1 MKKLSF
7 VLTVVLFTTVG
18 YFIGSLTS
26 EPRIQKKDQATNL
39 NNTAV
44 PHADKSDST
53 SSQEHT
59 SAEELIVTKIG
70 TDAELKN
77 EKLTSNETNVHPLI
91 EPEEP
96 IDDTSHILQVNNDI
110 AILDTKRLGSLT
122 ITELRGLL
130 ETIKFAPKT
139 SETLSIESDLQD
151 SLYDRLEEHDAAL
164 YREAVCNNDLCAIE
178 VASGNL
184 EILNSLVDDLMFD
197 ADISANMQGGF
208 VRLYSEDN
216 QHFATFLGVR
226 KGKASTVRIAN

>member
-1 MKKLSF
+1 M
-7 VLTVVLFTTVG
+7 TVVLFTTVG

-122 ITELRGLL
+122 ITELRGLV

-139 SETLSIESDLQD
+139 SETLLIENELQD
-151 SLYDRLEEHDAAL
+151 SLYNKLEKQDVAL

-178 VASGNL
+178 VASDDS

-197 ADISANMQGGF
+197 ADISSSMQGGF

>member
-7 VLTVVLFTTVG
+7 VLTAVLFTTVG

-26 EPRIQKKDQATNL
+26 EPRLQKQGQATNL

-44 PHADKSDST
+44 PHADKSGST
-53 SSQEHT
+53 SSQALT
-59 SAEELIVTKIG
+59 SAEELTVTKVD

-77 EKLTSNETNVHPLI
+77 EKLTSDETNVHALI

-96 IDDTSHILQVNNDI
+96 IDDTSYILQVNNDI
-110 AILDTKRLGSLT
+110 ATLDTKRLGSLT
-122 ITELRGLL
+122 ITELKGLV

-151 SLYDRLEEHDAAL
+151 SLIDKLNEQDAAL
-164 YREAVCNNDLCAIE
+164 YQEAVCNNDLCAIE
-178 VASGNL
+178 VASDDA

-197 ADISANMQGGF
+197 ADISSSMQGGF

-226 KGKASTVRIAN
+226 KGKASTVIIAN

>member
-7 VLTVVLFTTVG
+7 TLTVVLFTSVG
-18 YFIGSLTS
+18 YSIGSLTS

-44 PHADKSDST
+44 PLADKSGST
-53 SSQEHT
+53 SSQALI
-59 SAEELIVTKIG
+59 SAEELMVMKID

-77 EKLTSNETNVHPLI
+77 EKLTSDETNVHALI
-91 EPEEP
+91 EPEES
-96 IDDTSHILQVNNDI
+96 IDDTSHILKVNNDV

-122 ITELRGLL
+122 ITELRGLV
-130 ETIKFAPKT
+130 ETIKFAPKA
-139 SETLSIESDLQD
+139 SETLLIENELQD
-151 SLYDRLEEHDAAL
+151 SLYDRLEEHDSAL

-178 VASGNL
+178 VASSNL

-197 ADISANMQGGF
+197 ADIYASMQRGF
-208 VRLYSEDN
+208 VRLYSDDN

>member
-44 PHADKSDST
+44 PLADKSGST
-53 SSQEHT
+53 SYQALT
-59 SAEELIVTKIG
+59 SAEELMVTKID

-77 EKLTSNETNVHPLI
+77 EKLTSNETKVHALI

-122 ITELRGLL
+122 ITELRGLV

-139 SETLSIESDLQD
+139 SETLLIENELQD

-197 ADISANMQGGF
+197 ADISASMQGGF

>member
-122 ITELRGLL
+122 ITELRGLV

-139 SETLSIESDLQD
+139 SETLLIENELQD

-197 ADISANMQGGF
+197 ADISSSMQGGF

>member
-122 ITELRGLL
+122 ITELRGLV

-139 SETLSIESDLQD
+139 SETLLIENELQD

-197 ADISANMQGGF
+197 ADISSSMKGGF

-216 QHFATFLGVR
+216 QHVATFLGVR
-226 KGKASTVRIAN
+226 KGKASTVIIAN

>member
-53 SSQEHT
+53 WSQEHT
-59 SAEELIVTKIG
+59 SAEELMVTKID

-77 EKLTSNETNVHPLI
+77 EKLTSNETKVHALI

-96 IDDTSHILQVNNDI
+96 IDDTSHILEVNNDV
-110 AILDTKRLGSLT
+110 ATLDTKRLGSLT
-122 ITELRGLL
+122 IPELKSLV
-130 ETIKFAPKT
+130 EAIKFAPKT
-139 SETLSIESDLQD
+139 GETLSIENELQG
-151 SLYDRLEEHDAAL
+151 SLYNKLEKQDVAL

-178 VASGNL
+178 VASDDS

-197 ADISANMQGGF
+197 ADISASMQGGF

-226 KGKASTVRIAN
+226 KDKASTVRIAN

>member
-7 VLTVVLFTTVG
+7 VLTAVLFTTVG

-122 ITELRGLL
+122 ITELRGLV

-139 SETLSIESDLQD
+139 SETLLIENELQD
-151 SLYDRLEEHDAAL
+151 SLYNKLEKQDVAL

-178 VASGNL
+178 VASDDS

-197 ADISANMQGGF
+197 ADISSSMQGGF

-216 QHFATFLGVR
+216 QHFATFLSVR
-226 KGKASTVRIAN
+226 KDKASTVRIAN

>member
-1 MKKLSF
+1 LKKLSF

-122 ITELRGLL
+122 ITELRGLV

-139 SETLSIESDLQD
+139 SETLLIENELQD
-151 SLYDRLEEHDAAL
+151 SLYNKLEKQDVAL

-178 VASGNL
+178 VASDDS

-197 ADISANMQGGF
+197 ADISSSMQGGF

-216 QHFATFLGVR
+216 QHFATFLSVR
-226 KGKASTVRIAN
+226 KDKASTVRIAN

>member
-1 MKKLSF
+1 LKKLSF
-7 VLTVVLFTTVG
+7 ILTVVLFTTVG

-122 ITELRGLL
+122 ITELRGLV

-139 SETLSIESDLQD
+139 SETLLIENELQD
-151 SLYDRLEEHDAAL
+151 SLYNKLEKQDVAL

-178 VASGNL
+178 VASDDS

-197 ADISANMQGGF
+197 ADISSSMQGGF

-216 QHFATFLGVR
+216 QHFATFLSVR
-226 KGKASTVRIAN
+226 KDKASTVRIAN

>member
-1 MKKLSF
+1 M
-7 VLTVVLFTTVG
+7 TAVLFTTVG

-122 ITELRGLL
+122 ITELRGLV

-139 SETLSIESDLQD
+139 SETLLIENELQD

-178 VASGNL
+178 VASMTL
-184 EILNSLVDDLMFD
+184 K
-197 ADISANMQGGF
+197 
-208 VRLYSEDN
+208 Y
-216 QHFATFLGVR
+216 
-226 KGKASTVRIAN
+226 

>member
-122 ITELRGLL
+122 ITELRGLV

-139 SETLSIESDLQD
+139 SETLLIENELQD

-197 ADISANMQGGF
+197 ADISASMQVGF

-226 KGKASTVRIAN
+226 KGKASTVIIAN

>member
-1 MKKLSF
+1 M
-7 VLTVVLFTTVG
+7 TVVLFTTVG

-26 EPRIQKKDQATNL
+26 EPRLQKQGQATNL

-122 ITELRGLL
+122 ITELRGLV

-139 SETLSIESDLQD
+139 SETLLIENELQD
-151 SLYDRLEEHDAAL
+151 SLYNKLEKQDVAL

-178 VASGNL
+178 VASDDS

-197 ADISANMQGGF
+197 ADISSSMQGGF

-226 KGKASTVRIAN
+226 KGKASTVIIAN

>member
-1 MKKLSF
+1 M
-7 VLTVVLFTTVG
+7 TVVLFTTVG

-53 SSQEHT
+53 WSQEHT

-122 ITELRGLL
+122 ITELRGLV

-139 SETLSIESDLQD
+139 SETLLIENELQD

-197 ADISANMQGGF
+197 ADISASMQGGF

>member
-122 ITELRGLL
+122 ITELRGLV

-139 SETLSIESDLQD
+139 SETLLIENELQD
-151 SLYDRLEEHDAAL
+151 SLYNKLEKQDVAL

-178 VASGNL
+178 VASDDS

-197 ADISANMQGGF
+197 ADISSSMQGGF

-216 QHFATFLGVR
+216 QHFATFLSVR
-226 KGKASTVRIAN
+226 KDKASTVRIAN

>member
-1 MKKLSF
+1 LKKLSF

-53 SSQEHT
+53 WSQEHT
-59 SAEELIVTKIG
+59 SAEELMVTKID

-77 EKLTSNETNVHPLI
+77 EKLTSNETKVHALI

-96 IDDTSHILQVNNDI
+96 IDDTSHILEVNNDV
-110 AILDTKRLGSLT
+110 ATLDTKRLGSLT
-122 ITELRGLL
+122 IPELKSLV
-130 ETIKFAPKT
+130 EAIKFAPKT
-139 SETLSIESDLQD
+139 GETLSIENELQG
-151 SLYDRLEEHDAAL
+151 SLYNKLEKQDVAL

-178 VASGNL
+178 VASDDS

-197 ADISANMQGGF
+197 ADISASMQGGF

-226 KGKASTVRIAN
+226 KDKASTVRIAN

>member
-1 MKKLSF
+1 M
-7 VLTVVLFTTVG
+7 TAVLFTTVG

-26 EPRIQKKDQATNL
+26 EPRLQKQGQATNL

-122 ITELRGLL
+122 ITELRGLV

-139 SETLSIESDLQD
+139 SETLLIENELQD
-151 SLYDRLEEHDAAL
+151 SLYNKLEKQDVAL

-178 VASGNL
+178 VASDDS

-197 ADISANMQGGF
+197 ADISSSMQGGF

-216 QHFATFLGVR
+216 QHFATFLSVR
-226 KGKASTVRIAN
+226 KDKASTVRIAN

>member
-1 MKKLSF
+1 M
-7 VLTVVLFTTVG
+7 TAVLFTTVG
-18 YFIGSLTS
+18 YSIGSLTS
-26 EPRIQKKDQATNL
+26 KPLIQKTDHTTNR

-44 PHADKSDST
+44 PLTDKSGSP
-53 SSQEHT
+53 SYQALT
-59 SAEELIVTKIG
+59 SAEELMVTKID

-77 EKLTSNETNVHPLI
+77 EKLTSNETKVHALI

-122 ITELRGLL
+122 IPELKSLV
-130 ETIKFAPKT
+130 EAIKFAPKT
-139 SETLSIESDLQD
+139 GETLSIENELQG
-151 SLYDRLEEHDAAL
+151 SLYNKLEKQDVAL

-178 VASGNL
+178 VASDDS

-197 ADISANMQGGF
+197 ADISASMQGGF

-226 KGKASTVRIAN
+226 KDKASTVRIAN

>member
-1 MKKLSF
+1 M
-7 VLTVVLFTTVG
+7 TVVLFTTVG

-26 EPRIQKKDQATNL
+26 EQRIQKKDQATNL

-44 PHADKSDST
+44 PLADKSGST
-53 SSQEHT
+53 SYQALT
-59 SAEELIVTKIG
+59 SAEELMVTKID

-77 EKLTSNETNVHPLI
+77 EKLTSNETKVHALI

-96 IDDTSHILQVNNDI
+96 IDDTSHILEVNNDV
-110 AILDTKRLGSLT
+110 ATLDTKRLGSLT
-122 ITELRGLL
+122 IPELKSLV
-130 ETIKFAPKT
+130 EAIKFAPKT
-139 SETLSIESDLQD
+139 GETLSIENELQG
-151 SLYDRLEEHDAAL
+151 SLYNKLEKQDVAL

-178 VASGNL
+178 VASDDS

-197 ADISANMQGGF
+197 ADISASMQGGF

-226 KGKASTVRIAN
+226 KDKASTVRIAN

>member
-122 ITELRGLL
+122 ITELRGLV

-139 SETLSIESDLQD
+139 SETLLIENELQD
-151 SLYDRLEEHDAAL
+151 SLYNKLEKQDVAL

-178 VASGNL
+178 VASDDS

-197 ADISANMQGGF
+197 ADISSSMQGGF

-216 QHFATFLGVR
+216 QHFATFLSVR

>member
-122 ITELRGLL
+122 ITELRGLV

-139 SETLSIESDLQD
+139 SETLLIENELQD

-178 VASGNL
+178 VASDDA

-197 ADISANMQGGF
+197 AEISSSMQGGF

>member
-122 ITELRGLL
+122 ITELRGLV

-139 SETLSIESDLQD
+139 SETLLIENELQD

-178 VASGNL
+178 VASDDS

-197 ADISANMQGGF
+197 ADISASMQGGF

>member
-1 MKKLSF
+1 M
-7 VLTVVLFTTVG
+7 TAVLFTTVG

-122 ITELRGLL
+122 ITELRGLV

-139 SETLSIESDLQD
+139 SETLLIENELQD
-151 SLYDRLEEHDAAL
+151 SLYNKLEKQDVAL

-178 VASGNL
+178 VASDDS

-197 ADISANMQGGF
+197 ADISSSMQGGF

-216 QHFATFLGVR
+216 QHFATFLSVR
-226 KGKASTVRIAN
+226 KDKASTVRIAN

>member
-1 MKKLSF
+1 M
-7 VLTVVLFTTVG
+7 G

-26 EPRIQKKDQATNL
+26 GPRIQKKDQATNL

-59 SAEELIVTKIG
+59 SAEELAVTKVD

-77 EKLTSNETNVHPLI
+77 EKLTSDETNVHALI

-96 IDDTSHILQVNNDI
+96 IDDTSHILKVNNDV

-122 ITELRGLL
+122 ITELRGLV

-139 SETLSIESDLQD
+139 SETLLIENELQD

-197 ADISANMQGGF
+197 ADISASMQGGF
-208 VRLYSEDN
+208 VRLYREDN

>member
-1 MKKLSF
+1 M
-7 VLTVVLFTTVG
+7 TAVLFTTVG

-122 ITELRGLL
+122 ITELRGLV

-139 SETLSIESDLQD
+139 SETLLIENELQD
-151 SLYDRLEEHDAAL
+151 SLYNKLEKQDVAL

-178 VASGNL
+178 VASDDS

-197 ADISANMQGGF
+197 ADISSSMQGGF

-226 KGKASTVRIAN
+226 KGKASTVIIAN

>member
-1 MKKLSF
+1 M
-7 VLTVVLFTTVG
+7 TVVLFTTVG

-122 ITELRGLL
+122 ITELRGLV

-139 SETLSIESDLQD
+139 SETLLIENELQD
-151 SLYDRLEEHDAAL
+151 SLYNKLEKQDVAL

-178 VASGNL
+178 VASDDS

-197 ADISANMQGGF
+197 ADISSSMQGGF

-216 QHFATFLGVR
+216 QHFATFLSVR
-226 KGKASTVRIAN
+226 KDKASTVRIAN

>member
-1 MKKLSF
+1 M
-7 VLTVVLFTTVG
+7 TVVLFTTVG

-96 IDDTSHILQVNNDI
+96 IDDTSHISKVNNDV

-122 ITELRGLL
+122 ITELRGLV

-151 SLYDRLEEHDAAL
+151 SLIDKLNERDAAL
-164 YREAVCNNDLCAIE
+164 YQKAVCNNDLCAIE
-178 VASGNL
+178 VASDDA

-197 ADISANMQGGF
+197 AEISSSMQGGF
-208 VRLYSEDN
+208 VRLYSENN

>member
-1 MKKLSF
+1 M
-7 VLTVVLFTTVG
+7 TVVLFTTVG

-44 PHADKSDST
+44 PLADKSGST
-53 SSQEHT
+53 SSQALT
-59 SAEELIVTKIG
+59 SEEELMVTKID

-77 EKLTSNETNVHPLI
+77 EKLTSDETNVHPLI
-91 EPEEP
+91 EPEES
-96 IDDTSHILQVNNDI
+96 IEDTSHILKVNNDI

-122 ITELRGLL
+122 ITELRGLV

-151 SLYDRLEEHDAAL
+151 SLIDKLNERDAAL
-164 YREAVCNNDLCAIE
+164 YQKAVCNNDLCAIE

-197 ADISANMQGGF
+197 ADISASMQGGF